1 MQYSQVIKPKECY
14 HLTNQASFVPTVPVS
29 HAIQNLSSDVTIEVS
44 VCTAPLIG
52 GWTTQSVTYL
62 APGETA
68 PFDVHDS
75 YCYYRL
81 NVYNPSDN
89 DVTIGFSTYGG

>member
-1 MQYSQVIKPKECY
+1 MQYSLVVKPKECY
-14 HLTNQASFVPTVPVS
+14 NLANQVSFIPTIPTGHS
-29 HAIQNLSSDVTIEVS
+29 IQNLSSDITIEVS

-52 GWTTQSVTYL
+52 DWTTHATYL

-68 PFDVHDS
+68 PFNPRDA
-75 YCYYRL
+75 YCKYRL
-81 NVYNPSDN
+81 NVYNPGDN